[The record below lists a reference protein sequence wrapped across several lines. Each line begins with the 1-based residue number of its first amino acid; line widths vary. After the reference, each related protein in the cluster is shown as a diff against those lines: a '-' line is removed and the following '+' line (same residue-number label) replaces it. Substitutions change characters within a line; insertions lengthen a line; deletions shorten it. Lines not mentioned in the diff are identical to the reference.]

1 MCPRVKSMAIVW
13 AWDVVHLGWVSC
25 GVHEIGVMPLI
36 VLSLIEGQMVD
47 LGD

>member
-1 MCPRVKSMAIVW
+1 MYPRVKSMAIVW
-13 AWDVVHLGWVSC
+13 GMRCCSPRLGC
-25 GVHEIGVMPLI
+25 GVREIGVMPLI